1 MNKEWK
7 NFTTNHNNRP
17 HGVAVFRH
25 LSQNVV
31 GLIKSTICNQR
42 RACFSKS
49 VADEPTRTSIRYR
62 TTSSCGLF
70 GSWLI
75 IIATAALL
83 FAACTSG
90 RALEDAPIITSAT
103 HQHTLY
109 NGRGQPIEAV
119 ASKENAPSPVITY
132 FRSEEDLH
140 ADRNG
145 SSEAPVEVGDYYVR
159 IRRPAGN
166 GYRAGNDVTV
176 EYHIQKA
183 LVTISAEERQEFAY
197 NGSPRAVVFSV
208 EQNVEPDVAYFYA
221 ASAMRGL
228 PLSGP
233 PAERGAYSAV
243 ISWNGNA
250 YYMGASKEVELVI
263 R

>member
-1 MNKEWK
+1 MDYGKTSHGTHKGHKEHGRIK
-7 NFTTNHNNRP
+7 NLNSPWSPCLRESLYFFQ
-17 HGVAVFRH
+17 VAVII
-25 LSQNVV
+25 LA
-31 GLIKSTICNQR
+31 LT
-42 RACFSKS
+42 AC
-49 VADEPTRTSIRYR
+49 
-62 TTSSCGLF
+62 SSN
-70 GSWLI
+70 
-75 IIATAALL
+75 
-83 FAACTSG
+83 

-119 ASKENAPSPVITY
+119 ASRENAPPVVITY

-145 SSEAPVEVGDYYVR
+145 SSEAPAEVGNYYVR

-197 NGSPRAVVFSV
+197 NGSPRTVVFSV
-208 EQNVEPDVAYFYA
+208 DQNVEPDVAYYHSVSA
-221 ASAMRGL
+221 AQSGEGSRGF
-228 PLSGP
+228 PLGGP
-233 PAERGAYSAV
+233 PAERGVYSVV
-243 ISWNGNA
+243 IFWSGNA
-250 YYMGASKEVELVI
+250 HYMGASKEVELVI